1 MSDRVC
7 LHDASVCL
15 SMGAFGG
22 VGPAPC
28 LCVSDHVCLIVCVF
42 MMPLCISA
50 WARLVGLGAHR
61 VSVCLIFMIFPK
73 QENKF
78 THGLMEVLS

>member
-1 MSDRVC
+1 MVDFSPNRFFTCRGSISEKRDWTRWWRVALGWARVCLSVSDRVC

-42 MMPLCISA
+42 MMPLC
-50 WARLVGLGAHR
+50 V
-61 VSVCLIFMIFPK
+61 
-73 QENKF
+73 
-78 THGLMEVLS
+78 